1 VSQNKEEKASLEKE
15 SPVEREVKGE
25 VPAQLEV
32 RYAKSGSFRA
42 VRADGVYGGILP
54 SLHIHMS
61 FFVER
66 GPLPNKVKYLVSR
79 EGKLEG
85 EASVDIEDGI
95 VREVE
100 TSIVMDLVI
109 ARGFLDWL
117 KEKVDL
123 GEALQKGT
131 AKAEENYATTESDR
145 FEQS

>member
-1 VSQNKEEKASLEKE
+1 VSQNKEEKPAVEEE
-15 SPVEREVKGE
+15 SPVEREAKGE
-25 VPAQLEV
+25 PPSQLEV

-42 VRADGVYGGILP
+42 VHADGVYGGILP
-54 SLHIHMS
+54 SLNVHMS

-66 GPLPNKVKYLVSR
+66 GPVPNKVNYLVSR

-85 EASVDIEDGI
+85 EASVDIEGGI

-100 TSIVMDLVI
+100 TTVVMDLAI

-117 KEKVDL
+117 KEKVEL
-123 GEALQKGT
+123 GEALQRGT
-131 AKAEENYATTESDR
+131 AKKEEDNAATESDV